1 MKNKKILFG
10 SIVIVASI
18 IYLGVTGFEQDMSY
32 YITAEELLEK
42 GDEVYDTRLRVAGQV
57 VWGSIDRSKKPMTF
71 NIDHN
76 EKVVAVHYEGQSP
89 VPDTFRDH
97 AQVVLE
103 GKFSNDRIFRA
114 DKIQAK
120 CASKY
125 ESRLEEAKIK

>member
-1 MKNKKILFG
+1 MKNKKILIG
-10 SIVIVASI
+10 SIVIVAAI
-18 IYLGVTGFEQDMSY
+18 IYLGVTGIEQDMSY
-32 YITAEELLEK
+32 YITAEELLEQ
-42 GDEVYDTRLRVAGQV
+42 GDQVFDTRLRVAGQV

-76 EKVVAVHYEGQSP
+76 NSVVTVLYEGQSP
-89 VPDTFRDH
+89 VPDTFKDH

-103 GKFSNDRIFRA
+103 GKYSKDKIFRA